1 MMETLKENTT
11 MNSNLALM
19 SELAVSSGA
28 SLLVATSVDASP
40 LLTALITFGVSLVT
54 IVGGELIK
62 FLVAFLKKKTNDLKE
77 KDEGEKENEN
87 KK

>member
-1 MMETLKENTT
+1 
-11 MNSNLALM
+11 M
-19 SELAVSSGA
+19 STSVVAVTELAVSAGTSMAVA
-28 SLLVATSVDASP
+28 SSVDASP

-77 KDEGEKENEN
+77 EEGEKENEN

>member
-1 MMETLKENTT
+1 
-11 MNSNLALM
+11 M
-19 SELAVSSGA
+19 SSSVVAVTELAVSTGT
-28 SLLVATSVDASP
+28 SLAVATSVDATP

-62 FLVAFLKKKTNDLKE
+62 FLVAYLKKKTNDLKE
-77 KDEGEKENEN
+77 GEGEKENEN

>member
-1 MMETLKENTT
+1 
-11 MNSNLALM
+11 MNGSVILGEVVVATG
-19 SELAVSSGA
+19 SSMA
-28 SLLVATSVDASP
+28 IATSVDASP

-54 IVGGELIK
+54 LVGGELVK

-77 KDEGEKENEN
+77 KDKGEQENEN

>member
-1 MMETLKENTT
+1 MMSSSVIVVT
-11 MNSNLALM
+11 
-19 SELAVSSGA
+19 ELAVSTGT
-28 SLLVATSVDASP
+28 SLAVATSVDATP

-62 FLVAFLKKKTNDLKE
+62 FLVVYLKKKTNDLKE
-77 KDEGEKENEN
+77 GEGEKENEN

>member
-1 MMETLKENTT
+1 MIDKEKL
-11 MNSNLALM
+11 MNGSVILGEVVVATG
-19 SELAVSSGA
+19 SSMA
-28 SLLVATSVDASP
+28 IATSVDASP

-54 IVGGELIK
+54 LVGGELVK

-77 KDEGEKENEN
+77 KDKGEQENEN

>member
-1 MMETLKENTT
+1 
-11 MNSNLALM
+11 MNSAVVFT
-19 SELAVSSGA
+19 ELAVSTGTSMA
-28 SLLVATSVDASP
+28 VATSVDATP

-62 FLVAFLKKKTNDLKE
+62 FLVAFLKKKTNDLKGQ
-77 KDEGEKENEN
+77 EGEKQNEN